1 MAGAGARAAGPPGAG
16 AVVVPKPD
24 LRIPLSLLGA
34 SAAFASA
41 GWTKSAGA
49 AGIFGAFLAVQS
61 QRVKFKFDSQSLEVL
76 LGGDEP
82 EEMVSS
88 GENVFVGGENKWAF
102 SSFVNWEIFPSPK
115 FPVLVYF
122 KETQT
127 KPEGQ
132 VHFFPIIFSF
142 DELYPVMVERCGASQ
157 NSGPQ

>member
-1 MAGAGARAAGPPGAG
+1 MG
-16 AVVVPKPD
+16 
-24 LRIPLSLLGA
+24 
-34 SAAFASA
+34 
-41 GWTKSAGA
+41 
-49 AGIFGAFLAVQS
+49 S

-132 VHFFPIIFSF
+132 VHFSPSSSASTSSIP
-142 DELYPVMVERCGASQ
+142 LVERCGASQ